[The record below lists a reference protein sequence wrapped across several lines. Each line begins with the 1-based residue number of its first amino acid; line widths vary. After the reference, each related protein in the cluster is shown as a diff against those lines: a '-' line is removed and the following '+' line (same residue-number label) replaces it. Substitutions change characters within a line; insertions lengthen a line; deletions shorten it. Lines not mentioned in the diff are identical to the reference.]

1 MAKKKKEK
9 NVLYGPS
16 PGEKI
21 VKIVIIAAIVV
32 AALLVIFKLVV
43 PAVKDKI
50 SDRKAD
56 KQTEESAKP
65 GASDS
70 GGDVS
75 QETADA
81 GNSRE
86 ECYTP
91 KQENIIYDEETGS
104 GYVNNMVIVYVQD
117 GTAPEKVDALAE
129 AVNGEVI
136 GSIPELNEYQIQVEA
151 AEEEQLEELCTC
163 LLYTSRC
170 V

>member
-56 KQTEESAKP
+56 KQTEESVQSN
-65 GASDS
+65 ASDG
-70 GGDVS
+70 GGDVL
-75 QETADA
+75 QETAGKSA
-81 GNSRE
+81 IRRNRKILF
-86 ECYTP
+86 TMK
-91 KQENIIYDEETGS
+91 KQE
-104 GYVNNMVIVYVQD
+104 
-117 GTAPEKVDALAE
+117 
-129 AVNGEVI
+129 AVM
-136 GSIPELNEYQIQVEA
+136 
-151 AEEEQLEELCTC
+151 
-163 LLYTSRC
+163 
-170 V
+170 

>member
-56 KQTEESAKP
+56 KQTEESVQSN
-65 GASDS
+65 ASDG

-81 GNSRE
+81 GNSLE

-91 KQENIIYDEETGS
+91 KQENIIYDEETGR

-117 GTAPEKVDALAE
+117 DTEPEDV
-129 AVNGEVI
+129 
-136 GSIPELNEYQIQVEA
+136 
-151 AEEEQLEELCTC
+151 EELAGEIKKRGFKKVF
-163 LLYTSRC
+163 L
-170 V
+170 VK